1 MTAAE
6 LLAAE
11 AASAS
16 LVDVQYEHTSGVIDL
31 TWGHPDP
38 STFALD
44 AIGAA
49 TTAVLASHG
58 WQTVTYGA
66 PHGAGYTRD
75 AIAAHL
81 SATDT
86 MVHPDE
92 VIVTAGSSGGLD
104 LLLTMLAVPGDVVI
118 VEQPTYFL
126 ALRMFADHGLRIVGV
141 AGDEHGPDPAA
152 VAEIARSAAAQG
164 IRAFLYV
171 VPTYANPT
179 GGCLPLDRQLS
190 LLEVA
195 AAHHIQVI
203 EDDVYRDTSP
213 VAPPSMW
220 SLNRDVVM
228 RLGSF
233 SKSLSPGL
241 RVGYLTA
248 GPAII
253 ERIGGCGLLDSGG
266 GVNHFASMVVGEM
279 MHSGSFQTVAAAGQL
294 RYAERRAALADALD
308 PSLFDF
314 SVPDGGYFL
323 WLKLPGG
330 VTSSGAVAAAH
341 ERGVDVSDGRKF
353 FVDAT
358 DSTAVRV
365 SFSMLSTDVLRE
377 GADRLNAAVRSLVS

>member
-16 LVDVQYEHTSGVIDL
+16 LADVQYEHTSGVIDL

-126 ALRMFADHGLRIVGV
+126 ALRMFAD
-141 AGDEHGPDPAA
+141 
-152 VAEIARSAAAQG
+152 S
-164 IRAFLYV
+164 
-171 VPTYANPT
+171 
-179 GGCLPLDRQLS
+179 
-190 LLEVA
+190 
-195 AAHHIQVI
+195 
-203 EDDVYRDTSP
+203 
-213 VAPPSMW
+213 
-220 SLNRDVVM
+220 
-228 RLGSF
+228 
-233 SKSLSPGL
+233 
-241 RVGYLTA
+241 
-248 GPAII
+248 
-253 ERIGGCGLLDSGG
+253 
-266 GVNHFASMVVGEM
+266 
-279 MHSGSFQTVAAAGQL
+279 
-294 RYAERRAALADALD
+294 
-308 PSLFDF
+308 
-314 SVPDGGYFL
+314 
-323 WLKLPGG
+323 
-330 VTSSGAVAAAH
+330 
-341 ERGVDVSDGRKF
+341 
-353 FVDAT
+353 
-358 DSTAVRV
+358 
-365 SFSMLSTDVLRE
+365 
-377 GADRLNAAVRSLVS
+377 

>member
-1 MTAAE
+1 MTSTD

-11 AASAS
+11 AARAE
-16 LVDVQYEHTSGVIDL
+16 LADVQYEHTVGVIDL

-44 AIGAA
+44 AIGHA
-49 TTAVLASHG
+49 TTKVLASHG
-58 WQTVTYGA
+58 WQTATYGA

-75 AIAAHL
+75 AIAAQL
-81 SATDT
+81 TATDT
-86 MVHPDE
+86 EVDADE

-126 ALRMFADHGLRIVGV
+126 ALRMFADHGLRVVGV
-141 AGDEHGPDPAA
+141 ANDEHGPAA
-152 VAEIARSAAAQG
+152 ASVAEIAADATAQG
-164 IRAFLYV
+164 RRVFLYL
-171 VPTYANPT
+171 VPTFANPT
-179 GGCLPLDRQLS
+179 GRCLSAERQRELLD
-190 LLEVA
+190 VA
-195 AAHHIQVI
+195 TAHHVLVI
-203 EDDVYRDTSP
+203 EDDVYRDTAP
-213 VAPPSMW
+213 TAPPSMW
-220 SLNRDVVM
+220 SLDRDTVM

-248 GPAII
+248 GQAII

-279 MHSGSFQTVAAAGQL
+279 MHSGSFRTIASSGQA
-294 RYAERRAALADALD
+294 RYAERRRALADALD

-314 SVPDGGYFL
+314 TVPDGGYFL
-323 WLKLPGG
+323 WLQLPNG
-330 VTSSGAVAAAH
+330 VTSSQAVAQAH
-341 ERGVDVSDGRKF
+341 SRGVDVSDGRKF

-358 DSTAVRV
+358 DSDFVRV
-365 SFSMLSTDVLRE
+365 SFSMLNTDVLRE
-377 GADRLNAAVRSLVS
+377 GAARLNAAVASLV